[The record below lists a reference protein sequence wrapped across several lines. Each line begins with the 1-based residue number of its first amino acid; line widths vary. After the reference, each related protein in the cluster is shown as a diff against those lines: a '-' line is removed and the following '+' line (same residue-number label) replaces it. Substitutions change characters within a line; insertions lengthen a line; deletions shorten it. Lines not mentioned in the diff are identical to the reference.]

1 MKRALTRE
9 KSGFRPPPHEIVMK
23 YTPCLPV
30 AFIFILAAAIHP
42 GTSSHAEI
50 DPQSKARLKQF
61 KVSRG
66 ICAVLGLP
74 RGKGPSYVL
83 DLTSN
88 SELTIY
94 FQSPDDKEVNSLRE
108 AADKAELLG
117 RRIFVEEGNWKKIH
131 LAGNLAD
138 AALVAPSAIGAVNEK
153 ELLRALRPGAIAF
166 LGNKRIT
173 KPPNED
179 TDSWSHPYHGPD
191 NNPQSTDKVA
201 RAPYLTQFVAEPK
214 FSPMPQVSVGAGGR
228 IFKAFGHIAH
238 KANQNAVLNT
248 LVCVNAYNGTIL
260 WKRPLRKGYM
270 IHRNTMIATP
280 DALYMADDES
290 CKIIAAATGEIRDEI
305 VAPKGLGDGPVWK
318 WMAMEN
324 DTLYALVGATETKV
338 ETVKSSRRGL
348 GHWPWGMWQ
357 GHDYENPQKSFG
369 FGRTF
374 IAVDLKTKKVKWD
387 HSEKEFIDSRGV
399 CMRNNRIFYYCPQK
413 FLGGLNADTG
423 KSAWKNSDADL
434 LKAIGNNGQAQ
445 HYVTGYA
452 TTAYLK
458 CNDDYLFFAG
468 PQRSRLV
475 CASTKGGKR
484 LWDKPNGNLQL
495 VLRDDGLYTAGPK
508 ATGAKL
514 DYASGREL
522 SKMQTR
528 RACTRATGSID
539 SIFYRTSGG
548 TVRLDLPSNTTQHIA
563 PMRPPCQDGVII
575 SDGQLFWGPW
585 MCGCQLSLYGLIS
598 LTASAGQL
606 PLPGETTPSLER
618 EGGDL
623 EKVIELDTQSGDWT
637 TYQGNNKRV
646 PATAVAIPRKVKKK
660 WNFRSPS
667 KTMPTAPVVA
677 GNLVFVGDRAG
688 ALRAIDSNGK
698 LKWKTYLGGAIYF
711 PPTISNNRAYVGS
724 ADGRVYALEAATG
737 RLLWSFR
744 VAPGNRRISMFGK
757 LISTW
762 PVAGGVIVEDGT
774 VYAAAGIA
782 HYDGTHVV
790 ALDAMTGKVKWR
802 NDSSGSLSGKVNSG
816 VSMQGELFL
825 EDGKLCFLGGGVYE
839 TAQFDLDNGQCLNH
853 PKEDPTS
860 QFRTAFYPYYPEY
873 GNYLSLDHTLTNGRS
888 LIFDA
893 SYEGNRFTPL
903 ALLSP
908 LPTGVRKIRKDA
920 ARWSNRRGWA
930 EKRKAIWQ
938 DKEGRRFAS
947 FVVSPELLLAAGDLG
962 EGTKTSFLSATQI
975 EDGEIAWSETLPAQP
990 IKGGVSIDH
999 HGRIFVTLKNGET
1012 FCYAAP

>member
-1 MKRALTRE
+1 MKKNIPHTL
-9 KSGFRPPPHEIVMK
+9 FRS
-23 YTPCLPV
+23 L
-30 AFIFILAAAIHP
+30 ILAL
-42 GTSSHAEI
+42 GTFPVIQPQAKI
-50 DPQSKARLKQF
+50 DPQAKAQLEKIE
-61 KVSRG
+61 VSRG
-66 ICAVLGLP
+66 VCAVLGLP
-74 RGKGPSYVL
+74 RGKDASYVL
-83 DLTSN
+83 DFVRE

-94 FQSPDDKEVNSLRE
+94 FQSPEDSELTSLRE
-108 AADKAELLG
+108 AADKTGLLG
-117 RRIFVEEGNWKKIH
+117 RRVFVEKGAWRKIH
-131 LAGNLAD
+131 LASNLAD
-138 AALVAPSAIGAVNEK
+138 AVVAASSAREAMDEK
-153 ELLRALRPGAIAF
+153 ELMRTLRPGGVAL
-166 LGNKRIT
+166 LGSKRII

-179 TDSWSHPYHGPD
+179 TDNWSHPYHGPD

-238 KANQNAVLNT
+238 KENQNAVLNT
-248 LVCVNAYNGTIL
+248 LICVNAYNGTIL

-270 IHRNTMIATP
+270 IHRNTMVATS

-290 CKIIAAATGEIRDEI
+290 CKIIDASTGKIRDEI
-305 VAPKGLGDGPVWK
+305 VVPKGVGDGPVWK
-318 WMAMEN
+318 WMAMEGS
-324 DTLYALVGATETKV
+324 TLFALVGATETKV
-338 ETVKSSRRGL
+338 DTVKSSRRGL

-374 IAVDLKTKKVKWD
+374 IAIDLKTKKVKWN

-399 CMRNNRIFYYCPQK
+399 CMRTGKIYYHCPRK
-413 FLGGLNADTG
+413 FLGALNAKTG
-423 KSAWKNSDADL
+423 KAAWKNSDDDL
-434 LKAIGNNGQAQ
+434 FKAIGDSGRAQ

-452 TTAYLK
+452 TTAYMK

-475 CASTKGGKR
+475 CASTKDGKL

-514 DYASGREL
+514 DYATGREL
-522 SKMQTR
+522 SKMPTR

-548 TVRLDLPSNTTQHIA
+548 TVRLDIPSNTAQHIA

-585 MCGCQLSLYGLIS
+585 MCGCQLSLYGHIS
-598 LTASAGQL
+598 LTPSAGQL
-606 PLPGETTPSLER
+606 PLPGEETPSLER
-618 EGGDL
+618 GQGDL
-623 EKVIELDTQSGDWT
+623 TEVVDLNAHAGDWS

-646 PATAVAIPRKVKKK
+646 PATSVAIPRKVKKQ
-660 WNFRSPS
+660 WVFSSPS
-667 KTMPTAPVVA
+667 GAMPTAPVVA
-677 GNLVFVGDRAG
+677 GNLVFVGDRTG
-688 ALRAIDSNGK
+688 TLRAIDSNGK
-698 LKWKTYLGGAIYF
+698 LKWKAYLGGAMYF
-711 PPTISNNRAYVGS
+711 PPTIWNNRAYAGS
-724 ADGRVYALEAATG
+724 ADGRVYAFEAASG
-737 RLLWSFR
+737 RPLWSFR
-744 VAPGNRRISMFGK
+744 VAPGVRRISMFGK

-790 ALDAMTGKVKWR
+790 ALDAVTGKLKWR

-816 VSMQGELFL
+816 VSMQGDLFL

-839 TAQFDLDNGQCLNH
+839 TAQFDMDDGKCLNV
-853 PKEDPTS
+853 PKEDPRS

-873 GNYLSLDHTLTNGRS
+873 GNYLSLDHTLSDGRS

-893 SYEGNRFTPL
+893 SYEGNRFTSL
-903 ALLSP
+903 ALLSA
-908 LPTGVRKIRKDA
+908 LPAGVGKIRKDA
-920 ARWSNRRGWA
+920 ARWSNRRGWS
-930 EKRKAIWQ
+930 EKRKVIWQ
-938 DKEGRRFAS
+938 DKRGWHFAS
-947 FVVSPELLLAAGDLG
+947 FVVGSDLLLASGDSG
-962 EGTKTSFLSATQI
+962 ETGKTPLLAAMQI
-975 EDGEIAWSETLPAQP
+975 ENSDIAWNVTLPAQP
-990 IKGGVSIDH
+990 IKGGTSIDH
-999 HGRIFVTLKNGET
+999 QGRIFVTLENGQT
-1012 FCYAAP
+1012 LCYAAP